1 MAETDQDAFLSRRVG
16 ARAVDHRPP
25 DVGRLE
31 LDSSSLSHF
40 IQAANR
46 ATSERGKLVDLADH
60 FSAYRRPRPNRVVTA
75 SESMGTNTQHGSD
88 GDFRLDGASL
98 AGRPLSLRLA
108 GT

>member
-40 IQAANR
+40 IQAASR

-60 FSAYRRPRPNRVVTA
+60 FSAIVDLGLVVSLQHPSQWAPIPSMAATA
-75 SESMGTNTQHGSD
+75 ISGLMVQ
-88 GDFRLDGASL
+88 A
-98 AGRPLSLRLA
+98 
-108 GT
+108 